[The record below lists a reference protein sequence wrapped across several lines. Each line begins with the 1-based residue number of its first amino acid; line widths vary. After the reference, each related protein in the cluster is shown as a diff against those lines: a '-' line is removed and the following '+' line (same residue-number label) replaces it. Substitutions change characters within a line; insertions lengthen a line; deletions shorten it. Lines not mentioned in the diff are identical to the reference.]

1 MSGSTSKIQLLHPD
15 PKKTAPRVDLKKYN
29 MVKNALIEGIPED
42 ENGIPFMDL
51 FQIVEDRLSKE
62 ELQYLGS
69 LNWYTTT
76 VKLDLE
82 ARGIIERIPGS
93 KPQRVR
99 NMSRN
104 H

>member
-1 MSGSTSKIQLLHPD
+1 MSGSADKIQLIHPD
-15 PKKTAPRVDLKKYN
+15 PEKSAPRIELKKYT

-42 ENGIPFMDL
+42 EPGVPFMDL
-51 FQIVEDRLSKE
+51 FQIVEDRLSE
-62 ELQYLGS
+62 DELQYLGS

-76 VKLDLE
+76 LKLDLE

-99 NMSRN
+99 KKS
-104 H
+104 